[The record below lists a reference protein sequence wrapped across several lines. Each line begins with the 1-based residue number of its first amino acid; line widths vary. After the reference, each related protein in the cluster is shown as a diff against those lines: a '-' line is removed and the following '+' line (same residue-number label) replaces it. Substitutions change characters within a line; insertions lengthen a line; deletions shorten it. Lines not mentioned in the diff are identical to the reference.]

1 MHELVREWIDLRG
14 PAGRRRSR
22 ERQRLDTVQIPL
34 LRAFGFSVL
43 LLMTTFAPAGVPI
56 WIPLL
61 ALGYVIA
68 SYFIVR
74 GLYRNLDLTTAFLA
88 CDIVV
93 WVIFIH
99 ATGGEKSWLWPLLL
113 VRVADQS
120 HTTFRKA
127 LAFAFLAT
135 AAYAGLLGWIELVD
149 HRALPWHLE
158 LVKLAALLGCNIYL
172 ALTARI
178 AERLR
183 RDKSWALRLAWRSV
197 EQVEQQSRVLE
208 KAREAADAGNRA
220 KSEFLA
226 NMSHEIRTPMNG
238 VMGMAEVLL
247 GTDLSRE
254 QREYVRMMLSSAE
267 TLLRVINDILDFSKI
282 EAGRLEIDP
291 TPFELRNFA
300 SDVMVPLGLRAAE
313 HSLELVLHVEP
324 EVPDRL
330 IGDFGRLGQ
339 VLVNLVGNAIKF
351 TKQGEIVVRIAL
363 RAKGDEAVTLRW
375 SVADTGPGIPV
386 EKHRTIFEAFIQGD
400 TSSTRSSGGT
410 GLGLAI
416 SSRLVEMMGGHL
428 DLQSEMGK
436 GSTFWFDVPLSLQ
449 IGLPLGAAPARQVPL
464 EGLRVLVVDDNATN
478 LLVLQ
483 EMLRA
488 WRMRPVICA
497 DAAEAL
503 SQLQSSAAAG
513 EPFHLALLDAEMP
526 EVDGFQLA
534 ARVRAHPGLE
544 GGPILMLSSAD
555 GLGLVARAREVGIS
569 LTLVKPIKQSELFD
583 AIASTLGKSIPKEAP
598 APAPAPKKAAPGALR
613 VLVVDD
619 NAVNQ
624 RLASILLEGRGHGV
638 VLAGNGREA
647 LARLSADRFDVVLM
661 DVQMP
666 EMDGFEATAAIRAQE
681 SKTGDRV
688 PIVGVTAHAIK
699 GDRERCLAA
708 GMDGY
713 VSKPIRPETLFEAID
728 AVLKGRKGR
737 AQSDSEPEVDTE
749 AQVLRDRELLA
760 LVGGDSD
767 IVSELARLFLEDGPR
782 RLEDIKA
789 ALAAGDHQAVR
800 NAAHTLKGSAA
811 SICAPRTADAALRL
825 EELAEAS
832 DLDGARGAF
841 AALSVEV
848 AQLEQALRRL
858 ANPPA

>member
-43 LLMTTFAPAGVPI
+43 LLMTTFAPAGVPY

-61 ALGYVIA
+61 ALAYVIA
-68 SYFIVR
+68 SYFVVQ
-74 GLYRNLDLTTAFLA
+74 GLYRRLDLTTAFLA
-88 CDIVV
+88 CDILV
-93 WVIFIH
+93 WVVFIH

-127 LAFAFLAT
+127 LAFALLAT

-149 HRALPWHLE
+149 HRRLPWHLE
-158 LVKLAALLGCNIYL
+158 LVKLSALLGCNIYL
-172 ALTARI
+172 ALTARL

-183 RDKSWALRLAWRSV
+183 RDKSRALQLAWRSV

-291 TPFELRNFA
+291 TPFELRNFV
-300 SDVMVPLGLRAAE
+300 SDLMKPLGLRASE
-313 HSLELVLHVEP
+313 RGLELVLHVAP
-324 EVPDRL
+324 EVPDRV
-330 IGDFGRLGQ
+330 IGDYGRLGQ
-339 VLVNLVGNAIKF
+339 VVVNLVGNAIKF
-351 TKQGEIVVRIAL
+351 TKQGEIVVRVGV
-363 RAKGDEAVTLRW
+363 RTKGEDAVTLSW
-375 SVADTGPGIPV
+375 SVADTGPGIPA
-386 EKHRTIFEAFIQGD
+386 EKHRTIFEAFVQGD
-400 TSSTRSSGGT
+400 ASTTRSSGGT
-410 GLGLAI
+410 GLGLTI
-416 SSRLVEMMGGHL
+416 SSRLIAMMGGHL
-428 DLQSEMGK
+428 DLHSETGK
-436 GSTFWFDVPLSLQ
+436 GSTFWFDLPLGLQ
-449 IGLPLGAAPARQVPL
+449 IGPPPVAAPARQVSL

-478 LLVLQ
+478 RLVLQ

-488 WRMRPVICA
+488 WRMRPVVCA

-503 SQLQSSAAAG
+503 SQLQSFAAAG
-513 EPFHLALLDAEMP
+513 EPFHLALFDAHMP

-534 ARVRAHPGLE
+534 ERVRAHPGLE

-555 GLGLVARAREVGIS
+555 GLGQVSRAREAGIS

-583 AIASTLGKSIPKEAP
+583 AIASTLGRSAP
-598 APAPAPKKAAPGALR
+598 QKAPMPAAKKAVQGALR
-613 VLVVDD
+613 VLVVED
-619 NAVNQ
+619 NPVNQ
-624 RLASILLEGRGHGV
+624 RLASILLEGRGHTV
-638 VLAGNGREA
+638 ALAENGREA
-647 LARLSADRFDVVLM
+647 LTRLGADRFDVVLM

-666 EMDGFEATAAIRAQE
+666 EMDGLEATAAIRAQE
-681 SKTGDRV
+681 AKGGGHI

-713 VSKPIRPETLFEAID
+713 VSKPIRPEALFAAID
-728 AVLKGRKGR
+728 ALVTGRPQPDS
-737 AQSDSEPEVDTE
+737 APASDAGT
-749 AQVLRDRELLA
+749 QVLRDRDLLA
-760 LVGGDSD
+760 MVGGDSD
-767 IVSELARLFLEDGPR
+767 VVSELARLFLEDGPR

-789 ALAAGDHQAVR
+789 GLAAGDHEAVR

-811 SICAPRTADAALRL
+811 SICAARTADAALRL
-825 EELAEAS
+825 EQLAQVS